1 MIFLYIFFS
10 IIFLTSCQND
20 NHRNS
25 DLKYIYNEIQEN
37 HPGIFNKEDPTFK
50 ENLKHNYLKANKAFY
65 KTSQQNPKQIIEAF
79 ISTFNDTH
87 LSVNWYN
94 EMPKII
100 PYNFKPFQIK
110 YFLKN
115 IVWIELPNFDLTESQ
130 QQEFNSLLAAI
141 KNFRKKNIIVFDL
154 RGNQGGNSDYGSEL
168 INQLFGKNY
177 ATQQRNLA
185 YKNVYVDWRVSL
197 NNLNHV
203 KNLYKRYQNPC
214 LKNIIEGLEKNLQ
227 EKQPYYRELL
237 FDKSLPLNTSLLNPV
252 KAKIIIIID
261 EKNVSSTLDFIDE
274 LEIMTQNVILVGKTT
289 KADRL
294 YMELRTVELP
304 SKLGVFSF
312 PIKVYRNRNRG
323 DNIPYIPDF
332 EIDPKNTP
340 KLEDFILN
348 KNYD

>member
-65 KTSQQNPKQIIEAF
+65 ETSQNPKQIIEAF

-94 EMPKII
+94 KTPKII
-100 PYNFKPFQIK
+100 PSNFKPFQIK

-115 IVWIELPNFDLTESQ
+115 IVWIDLPNFDLTESQ
-130 QQEFNSLLAAI
+130 QQEFNSLLAVI

-154 RGNQGGNSDYGSEL
+154 RGNQGGNSDYG
-168 INQLFGKNY
+168 
-177 ATQQRNLA
+177 TQQKNLA

-203 KNLYKRYQNPC
+203 KNLYKQYSSPC
-214 LKNIIEGLEKNLQ
+214 LKDIIEGLEKNLQ
-227 EKQPYYRELL
+227 EK
-237 FDKSLPLNTSLLNPV
+237 
-252 KAKIIIIID
+252 
-261 EKNVSSTLDFIDE
+261 
-274 LEIMTQNVILVGKTT
+274 
-289 KADRL
+289 
-294 YMELRTVELP
+294 
-304 SKLGVFSF
+304 
-312 PIKVYRNRNRG
+312 
-323 DNIPYIPDF
+323 
-332 EIDPKNTP
+332 
-340 KLEDFILN
+340 
-348 KNYD
+348 

>member
-10 IIFLTSCQND
+10 IIFLTSCQNG

-65 KTSQQNPKQIIEAF
+65 KTSQNPKQITEAF

-115 IVWIELPNFDLTESQ
+115 IVWIDLPNFDLTESQ
-130 QQEFNSLLAAI
+130 QQEFNSLIAVI

-154 RGNQGGNSDYGSEL
+154 RGNQGGNSDYGIASS
-168 INQLFGKNY
+168 NKVD
-177 ATQQRNLA
+177 TSNL
-185 YKNVYVDWRVSL
+185 VSL
-197 NNLNHV
+197 NCAHVFLNIRSAISLANLMSEPH
-203 KNLYKRYQNPC
+203 C
-214 LKNIIEGLEKNLQ
+214 F
-227 EKQPYYRELL
+227 LL
-237 FDKSLPLNTSLLNPV
+237 
-252 KAKIIIIID
+252 
-261 EKNVSSTLDFIDE
+261 
-274 LEIMTQNVILVGKTT
+274 
-289 KADRL
+289 
-294 YMELRTVELP
+294 
-304 SKLGVFSF
+304 
-312 PIKVYRNRNRG
+312 
-323 DNIPYIPDF
+323 
-332 EIDPKNTP
+332 
-340 KLEDFILN
+340 
-348 KNYD
+348 